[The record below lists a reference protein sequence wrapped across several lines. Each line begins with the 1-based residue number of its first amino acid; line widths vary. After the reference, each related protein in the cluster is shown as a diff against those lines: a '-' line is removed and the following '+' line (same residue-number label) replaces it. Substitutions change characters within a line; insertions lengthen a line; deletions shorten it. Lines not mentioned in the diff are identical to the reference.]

1 MTWQF
6 AAVFLVMAVA
16 ILLWGAL
23 VHRMTVNATRIYR
36 FTGYIGVPIHELAHA
51 LVCLVFGMRITK
63 ISFFRHNSETGA
75 MGQVSFKY
83 SPYSMG
89 HALGLAL
96 HGVAP
101 MLAGAAV
108 VYLVLGIQ
116 GDVPSGAGQ
125 NLLQWISGAVTWTV
139 GAARTIATDGLLGA
153 LLFLFLLSVS
163 MHCIP
168 SRADILTGLRGL
180 AVLTALGA
188 AVAVAFDLFWMVEY
202 DLGDRFGFLVA
213 KVLVGFERAI
223 QIALF
228 AVVGQVVMAV
238 IGGVLLVL
246 VPSMILYAVAFIRGA
261 RGKI

>member
-1 MTWQF
+1 MS
-6 AAVFLVMAVA
+6 
-16 ILLWGAL
+16 
-23 VHRMTVNATRIYR
+23 VNTTRIYR
-36 FTGYIGVPIHELAHA
+36 ITGYIGVPIHELAHA
-51 LVCLVFGMRITK
+51 LVCVVFGMRITK
-63 ISFFRHNSETGA
+63 VSFFRHNSETGA
-75 MGQVSFKY
+75 MGQVSFRY

-96 HGVAP
+96 QGVAP
-101 MLAGAAV
+101 MLAGAAI

-116 GDVPSGAGQ
+116 TDLPGGAGQ
-125 NLLQWISGAVTWTV
+125 DVFQWISGSAVWTV
-139 GAARTIATDGLLGA
+139 TAARTLATESLLGT
-153 LLFLFLLSVS
+153 LLVLLVLSVS

-202 DLGDRFGFLVA
+202 ELGDRFGYLVA
-213 KVLVGFERAI
+213 KVLVGVERGV
-223 QIALF
+223 QIALA
-228 AVVGQVVMAV
+228 AVVGQVVMAI

-246 VPSMILYAVAFIRGA
+246 VPSIIMYAVAFLRGA